1 MTNRNF
7 EVCITY
13 IYIYFI
19 LNFVCVHPN
28 PPIFSLSPLSRS
40 KTKQTKHTYT
50 YTNYETDFSPDFPRE
65 AIPDFHKEL
74 QHFRIM
80 PNGEELVLDTL
91 LSFCHF
97 ESATPVGSFRD
108 HLGVPPPPPPPP
120 VGTTTTTTTNH
131 HHGVS
136 CAAAAACS
144 GVDEDDIIDDDNND
158 ADEDDFDSEEEE
170 EDAVLGDESELDI
183 RRRITKAS
191 ISNGNGPLAGGGGGG
206 DGPDEANK
214 HGMKK
219 KASKT
224 LSFSQIQWIGE

>member
-1 MTNRNF
+1 MS
-7 EVCITY
+7 IP
-13 IYIYFI
+13 I
-19 LNFVCVHPN
+19 
-28 PPIFSLSPLSRS
+28 PIFSLSLPPLSIKQQTN
-40 KTKQTKHTYT
+40 KTHTHT
-50 YTNYETDFSPDFPRE
+50 HTHTNYETDFSPDFPRE

-97 ESATPVGSFRD
+97 ESANTPVGSFRD

-120 VGTTTTTTTNH
+120 VLLRSEEEGTTTTTTTNH

-170 EDAVLGDESELDI
+170 EEDAVLGDESELDI

-206 DGPDEANK
+206 GGGDGPDEANK

>member
-1 MTNRNF
+1 M
-7 EVCITY
+7 
-13 IYIYFI
+13 
-19 LNFVCVHPN
+19 CVHPN
-28 PPIFSLSPLSRS
+28 PHLLSLSPPPPLDQ
-40 KTKQTKHTYT
+40 KPNKPNTHTH
-50 YTNYETDFSPDFPRE
+50 TNYETDFSPDFPRE

-120 VGTTTTTTTNH
+120 VLLRSEEEGTTTTTTTNH

>member
-1 MTNRNF
+1 
-7 EVCITY
+7 
-13 IYIYFI
+13 
-19 LNFVCVHPN
+19 
-28 PPIFSLSPLSRS
+28 
-40 KTKQTKHTYT
+40 
-50 YTNYETDFSPDFPRE
+50 
-65 AIPDFHKEL
+65 
-74 QHFRIM
+74 M

-97 ESATPVGSFRD
+97 ESANTPVGSFRD

-120 VGTTTTTTTNH
+120 VLLRSEEEGTTTTTTTNH

-191 ISNGNGPLAGGGGGG
+191 ISNGNGPLAGGGG